1 MPDVALVAATRELLG
16 EDAVKLIE
24 ILSEK
29 EETTDDELI
38 QKTGMKLNN
47 LRKILYQLF
56 DQNLVSYRRVR
67 DKEAGW
73 FKYYWKINPTGLN
86 ILLNSKKRKILLKLK
101 ERLDYET
108 NNIFFACPTHNT
120 RYVFDDAM
128 EINFQCPICGSKLN
142 SIQNDD
148 IIAVLRIKISEIEKN
163 LAESS

>member
-1 MPDVALVAATRELLG
+1 MPDICLVSATRELLG
-16 EDAVKLIE
+16 EYAVKLIE

-47 LRKILYQLF
+47 LRKVLYQLF

-86 ILLNSKKRKILLKLK
+86 ILLNAKKRKILTKLK
-101 ERLDYET
+101 ERLEYET
-108 NNIFFACPTHNT
+108 SNMFFMCSTHNT
-120 RYVFDDAM
+120 RYTFDDAM
-128 EINFQCPICGSKLN
+128 EINFQCLECGSRLD
-142 SIQNDD
+142 SVQNDD
-148 IIAVLRIKISEIEKN
+148 IIAVLKIKISEIEKN
-163 LAESS
+163 LAESA

>member
-1 MPDVALVAATRELLG
+1 LPDTALVAATRELIG
-16 EDAVKLIE
+16 EEAVKLIE

-29 EETTDDELI
+29 DETTDDELI

-86 ILLNSKKRKILLKLK
+86 ILLNTKKRKILSKLK
-101 ERLDYET
+101 DRLEYET
-108 NNIFFACPTHNT
+108 TNIFFMCPTHNT
-120 RYVFDDAM
+120 RYTFDEAM
-128 EINFQCPICGSKLN
+128 EINFQCPECGNRLDN
-142 SIQNDD
+142 VQNDD
-148 IIAVLRIKISEIEKN
+148 IVAVLKIKISEIEKN